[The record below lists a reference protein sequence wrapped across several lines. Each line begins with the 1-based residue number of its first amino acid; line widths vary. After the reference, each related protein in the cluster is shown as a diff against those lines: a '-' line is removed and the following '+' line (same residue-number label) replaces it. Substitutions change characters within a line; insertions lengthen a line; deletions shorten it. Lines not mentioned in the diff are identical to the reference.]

1 MAHLL
6 VVDDE
11 ENIRRLLKMELQ
23 EEGHT
28 VTTAAGGEKAIE
40 LFQQGGFDLVCLD
53 IRMPG
58 TDGLEILGRIRDID
72 MKVPIIV
79 LTAFSDYKQDFS
91 VWSADAYLE
100 KTQDLTELK
109 AKVKELLSQKGPA
122 NAGA

>member
-28 VTTAAGGEKAIE
+28 VTTAEGGEKAIE
-40 LFQQGGFDLVCLD
+40 LFQQDDFDLVCLD

-72 MKVPIIV
+72 MKIPIIV